1 MRHYIPNHA
10 VMNPNKSTTK
20 IRIVYNAAVKK
31 KNSTRSLNDRGPL
44 ILEDICALLLRFR
57 TIRIGIVADIEKS
70 FLQVGLQE
78 QNRDVTRFRWIKNI
92 KTEEINNNCETYRFT
107 RIPLGIISSPFLLE
121 NTIHHHLWE
130 YNSPI

>member
-20 IRIVYNAAVKK
+20 IRIVYDDAVKK

-57 TIRIGIVADIEKS
+57 TTRIGIVADIEKS
-70 FLQVGLQE
+70 FVQVGLQE
-78 QNRDVTRFRWIKNI
+78 QNRDITRFLWIKNI
-92 KTEEINNNCETYRFT
+92 KTEEINNNLETYRFT
-107 RIPLGIISSPFLLE
+107 RIPLGIISSTFLLE

-130 YNSPI
+130 YNLPI